1 MQVYRSLPS
10 AFLRRPSALAIGNF
24 DGVHL
29 GHQALLSEV
38 VRAAHE
44 RGLQPAVVTFE
55 PHPRDRLCTQTCP
68 PRISTL
74 YDKVERILAC
84 GIERVYMLPF
94 SSHLASLSPQAFVRD
109 ILRTGLDAH
118 WVSVGE
124 NFRFGADRSGN
135 VETLKALGAEEHFEV
150 FISPLLF
157 HETSQVSSS
166 RIRAALAAGDL
177 VEASVMLGRRYSMTG
192 RVIHGAALGRELG
205 FPTLN
210 MAAVPPGCRAKP
222 AVTGVFAV
230 RIHGLGHA
238 VQNGVASLGC
248 KPTVT
253 SAGRWLLETH
263 VFDWRGNAYGK
274 VVRVEFVERLRG
286 EKKFSGLDELKAAIA
301 EDVRRARLLLG
312 LAPEA

>member
-1 MQVYRSLPS
+1 MQVFRSLPS
-10 AFLRRPSALAIGNF
+10 ALLRRPSALAIGNF

-44 RGLQPAVVTFE
+44 RALQPAVVTFE
-55 PHPRDRLCTQTCP
+55 PHPRDRVAGGHSP
-68 PRISTL
+68 ARISTL

-94 SSHLASLSPQAFVRD
+94 SSRLAALSPEAFVTD
-109 ILRTGLDAH
+109 ILKTGLDAH

-135 VETLKALGAEEHFEV
+135 VETLREFGAKHHFEV

-157 HETSQVSSS
+157 HDTASVSSS
-166 RIRAALAAGDL
+166 RIREALAEGDL
-177 VEASVMLGRRYSMTG
+177 HEAAVMLGHRYSMTG

-210 MAAVPPGCRAKP
+210 MAAVPPGSHAKP
-222 AVTGVFAV
+222 AITGVFAV

-263 VFDWRGNAYGK
+263 VFDWKGDAYGK
-274 VVRVEFVERLRG
+274 VVRVEFIERLRG
-286 EKKFSGLDELKAAIA
+286 EKKFSGLEELKAAIA
-301 EDVRRARLLLG
+301 EDVRRARLVLG
-312 LAPEA
+312 LAAEA